1 MKEIFE
7 KIKVAGETADNS
19 ITDVILKI
27 VEEAGEVTA
36 EDLRVRNIKPIKD
49 TQNPIEERKEESV
62 DLLLATLDLC
72 FRQMTEEE
80 MIVLL
85 NKKLNKWL
93 SYKKDKYE
101 DSNR

>member
-7 KIKVAGETADNS
+7 KIKTAGETADTS
-19 ITDVILKI
+19 INDVILKVIEEVGEI
-27 VEEAGEVTA
+27 VA

-49 TQNPIEERKEESV
+49 SQNPLEERKEESV

-93 SYKKDKYE
+93 SYKKDK
-101 DSNR
+101 